1 MKNLKSIHDII
12 YFKDWKGKSVK
23 TNITPTII
31 ITMHYQKLKGKRRF
45 KVSSIYSCVILYY
58 NYDARFCKK
67 ARYRNIRYSDYTTST
82 PNNIYVYTWLPF
94 GNVIQCVTYMNIKQI
109 PIYFLSYTTATKHF
123 WERGTTKCLLCPLYV
138 DLLFIHPTI
147 YLCILSVFT
156 RALFFTPNKVFLLFI
171 LNLKM
176 CFVISQTEMVHKWWE
191 FSSKL
196 CKTMHL
202 IRRGWEDIDMAAQ
215 KSCHLWPDRS
225 WKPVINE
232 FIMKFH
238 RD

>member
-67 ARYRNIRYSDYTTST
+67 ARYWNIRYSDYTTST

-109 PIYFLSYTTATKHF
+109 PIYF
-123 WERGTTKCLLCPLYV
+123 
-138 DLLFIHPTI
+138 
-147 YLCILSVFT
+147 
-156 RALFFTPNKVFLLFI
+156 
-171 LNLKM
+171 
-176 CFVISQTEMVHKWWE
+176 
-191 FSSKL
+191 
-196 CKTMHL
+196 
-202 IRRGWEDIDMAAQ
+202 
-215 KSCHLWPDRS
+215 
-225 WKPVINE
+225 
-232 FIMKFH
+232 
-238 RD
+238 

>member
-1 MKNLKSIHDII
+1 
-12 YFKDWKGKSVK
+12 
-23 TNITPTII
+23 
-31 ITMHYQKLKGKRRF
+31 
-45 KVSSIYSCVILYY
+45 
-58 NYDARFCKK
+58 
-67 ARYRNIRYSDYTTST
+67 
-82 PNNIYVYTWLPF
+82 
-94 GNVIQCVTYMNIKQI
+94 
-109 PIYFLSYTTATKHF
+109 
-123 WERGTTKCLLCPLYV
+123 
-138 DLLFIHPTI
+138 
-147 YLCILSVFT
+147 
-156 RALFFTPNKVFLLFI
+156 
-171 LNLKM
+171 M
-176 CFVISQTEMVHKWWE
+176 CFVISQTEMVHKWWD

>member
-1 MKNLKSIHDII
+1 MQDFAKKLDIEILDIPITQHQRLTIYMYIHD
-12 YFKDWKGKSVK
+12 YPLETLF
-23 TNITPTII
+23 N
-31 ITMHYQKLKGKRRF
+31 
-45 KVSSIYSCVILYY
+45 
-58 NYDARFCKK
+58 A
-67 ARYRNIRYSDYTTST
+67 
-82 PNNIYVYTWLPF
+82 LPIW
-94 GNVIQCVTYMNIKQI
+94 NDIKQI

-138 DLLFIHPTI
+138 DLLFIHRII
-147 YLCILSVFT
+147 YLSILSVFT

-171 LNLKM
+171 LNLKT

-215 KSCHLWPDRS
+215 KSCDLWPDRS

>member
-94 GNVIQCVTYMNIKQI
+94 GNVIQCVTYMKWYKTN
-109 PIYFLSYTTATKHF
+109 SN
-123 WERGTTKCLLCPLYV
+123 
-138 DLLFIHPTI
+138 
-147 YLCILSVFT
+147 
-156 RALFFTPNKVFLLFI
+156 LFFKLHHGNKTLLIAWDNKMSFMSVICWFI
-171 LNLKM
+171 VHPPHHLSIYI
-176 CFVISQTEMVHKWWE
+176 IS
-191 FSSKL
+191 
-196 CKTMHL
+196 
-202 IRRGWEDIDMAAQ
+202 
-215 KSCHLWPDRS
+215 
-225 WKPVINE
+225 
-232 FIMKFH
+232 FH
-238 RD
+238 TCSVLYAK